1 LFRAQLPVAAAGT
14 KRRDVLG
21 SPTPILYSIVQNH
34 PNTFFLEPAKS
45 EFPST
50 RRHTLKKTVVRGDER
65 DFFVATPLSRYLGG
79 QLDADCATSDDNN
92 VLCGNQ
98 RGMSSF
104 NLHSTFLRA

>member
-1 LFRAQLPVAAAGT
+1 M
-14 KRRDVLG
+14 
-21 SPTPILYSIVQNH
+21 
-34 PNTFFLEPAKS
+34 
-45 EFPST
+45 
-50 RRHTLKKTVVRGDER
+50 
-65 DFFVATPLSRYLGG
+65 ATPLSRYLGG